1 MFFKMKVVPTHI
13 VSRFFRSSLRRAFGT
28 YWILG
33 SFWLDKSLNTELILN
48 SLTQKYLTAKGLSRC
63 IFNLYLIR
71 IILSPILYA
80 TTNNELLPL
89 WAFLIMSIKNYK
101 SHCWAL
107 PIWKALAKSGT
118 IQYFTFVMWT
128 APLLRQTLY
137 YLVSNKRSYILK
149 AINCR
154 FV

>member
-1 MFFKMKVVPTHI
+1 MLFKMKVVPTHI

-89 WAFLIMSIKNYK
+89 WAFLIMSIKKLWK
-101 SHCWAL
+101 SLLSTAYL
-107 PIWKALAKSGT
+107 ESPGKIRYNS
-118 IQYFTFVMWT
+118 IFYFRNVNCTF
-128 APLLRQTLY
+128 A
-137 YLVSNKRSYILK
+137 
-149 AINCR
+149 
-154 FV
+154 